1 VHFGGDGKNR
11 TLFFFKIPMNFRNM
25 NYDRSST
32 ESILKNLNWNCDTI
46 ISQYME
52 FSQFGLHTNEEGT
65 YNLFSIP
72 REDTEVNQQSET
84 MFVVKK
90 SEIRT
95 AVTGMY

>member
-1 VHFGGDGKNR
+1 
-11 TLFFFKIPMNFRNM
+11 MNFRNM

-46 ISQYME
+46 ISQYMQL
-52 FSQFGLHTNEEGT
+52 SQFGLHTNEAGT

-72 REDTEVNQQSET
+72 NKNFEVNQQSEKL
-84 MFVVKK
+84 FAVKK